1 MSAVTENQS
10 KGVTQIY
17 SYILSAETTEKC
29 DTGEQ
34 TADRVTIIPLSFTE
48 EKQNAKITE
57 RESWTHWRDPKLRHK
72 QIQSRAQDTTMEGAK
87 CLCQN
92 RKEKKK
98 KDKVEKQ

>member
-57 RESWTHWRDPKLRHK
+57 CKNYWEKIMDSLERSKVKTQANSE
-72 QIQSRAQDTTMEGAK
+72 QSTGHYNGGGKMFVSE
-87 CLCQN
+87 
-92 RKEKKK
+92 
-98 KDKVEKQ
+98 